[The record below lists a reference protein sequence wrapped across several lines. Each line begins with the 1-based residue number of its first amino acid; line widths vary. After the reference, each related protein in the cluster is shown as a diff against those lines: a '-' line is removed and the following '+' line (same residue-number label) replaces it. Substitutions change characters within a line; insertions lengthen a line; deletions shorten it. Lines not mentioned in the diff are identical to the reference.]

1 MEIATRDAYG
11 KTLAELGEKNPR
23 IVVLDADLS
32 CSTKTQIFAQ
42 KFPERFF
49 NMGVAEQDM
58 MGTAAGLALAGKIPF
73 ASTFAVF
80 ATGRAWEVVRNSI
93 AYPKLNVKI
102 CASHAG
108 LTVGEDGASHQAIA
122 DVAVMRAIPNMT
134 VLVPADGPETE
145 AMIRKIVD
153 HPGPVY
159 VRLGR
164 AKVPVIYEGG
174 CDFSIGKGQVLREG
188 KDFAIVA
195 TGLMVAYALQVAK
208 NLSKQGI
215 EATVVNMSTIKPIDE
230 ALLKQ
235 LAQKFPLLVTV
246 EEHSIIGGLGSAVAE
261 TLSEVQPVK
270 IKRIGVRDQFGQ
282 SGTYQDVLHYYQL
295 DPEGIEKQILGVI
308 PG

>member
-1 MEIATRDAYG
+1 
-11 KTLAELGEKNPR
+11 
-23 IVVLDADLS
+23 
-32 CSTKTQIFAQ
+32 
-42 KFPERFF
+42 
-49 NMGVAEQDM
+49 